1 MKSALLGLLT
11 AGLLGSAEAATVS
24 TRDAAR
30 QIDAVLE
37 KTWAAKGVSGNPRA
51 DDHTFVRRIYL
62 DVIGRIPTTR
72 ETEDFLADKSPDKRA
87 QLIDKLLASEG
98 YVQHF
103 FNYWADVLRAQSS
116 GNQAGA
122 VTGAAYVT
130 FIKDAL
136 RTNKPYDQFV
146 RELVAAQGK
155 AWDNGAIGYYM
166 RDRGMPLD
174 NMANTARIFL
184 GTRMECAQCHNH
196 PFDKW
201 TQMQFYQM
209 AAFSYPV
216 ETQDY
221 YGGSMYEVNQY
232 LREQESNLRASF
244 KEPSR
249 PQRPNPP
256 KNNGKLSKE
265 QWETLQKE
273 YTAKQSEYAAAMKK
287 WEADVKEVN
296 RKRDEARQKMRRE
309 QRNYQEAIT
318 DIRNTMRYTS
328 VSTRDRKL
336 SLPHDYQ
343 YSDAKPRSVVA
354 PAAMMGHAVEPLPGE
369 SNLQAYA
376 RWMTTK
382 DNPRFSTVIVNR
394 LWKRAFGL
402 ALIEPLDE
410 LMDSTVPM
418 NPEMQK
424 HLEKLMVDLGF
435 DMKAFLRVLFN
446 TQTYQREV
454 TKKEH
459 SPGETYLFTGPVL
472 RRMTAEQMWD
482 SFVTLINPNPDMP
495 NLAARE
501 AMEQRV
507 LQAKKNG
514 DAVDALSLEEALR
527 GVKLTAAVYD
537 RNRERTEGKQK
548 EYAEARAVAKAAMD
562 KAVLLKEGPERERAI
577 AAAKDLRAKADKI
590 RSEVNTIQNEARRT
604 AMSEILIPGQKKLYA
619 KVTGKPYGA
628 ASASA
633 AEGADASPAMMSA
646 GDSMMMAAG
655 AATERVTIPGYD
667 RPELTDAERKAANE
681 ERDAKFA
688 EEASFF
694 GIPEKEHRNYFRAR
708 QDQLKTWMRAA
719 EIESPAPRGH
729 YLREFGQSDRETIE
743 NANHEASVP
752 QALAMMNGQLMPSIL
767 NKYSQLMLTVS
778 KAPYPD
784 DKIDAIYTAILSR
797 KPTAAEKEIWLKA
810 QDAGLDSLEDL
821 VFSLLNTQ
829 QFIFVQ

>member
-1 MKSALLGLLT
+1 
-11 AGLLGSAEAATVS
+11 
-24 TRDAAR
+24 
-30 QIDAVLE
+30 
-37 KTWAAKGVSGNPRA
+37 
-51 DDHTFVRRIYL
+51 
-62 DVIGRIPTTR
+62 
-72 ETEDFLADKSPDKRA
+72 
-87 QLIDKLLASEG
+87 
-98 YVQHF
+98 
-103 FNYWADVLRAQSS
+103 
-116 GNQAGA
+116 
-122 VTGAAYVT
+122 
-130 FIKDAL
+130 
-136 RTNKPYDQFV
+136 
-146 RELVAAQGK
+146 
-155 AWDNGAIGYYM
+155 
-166 RDRGMPLD
+166 
-174 NMANTARIFL
+174 
-184 GTRMECAQCHNH
+184 
-196 PFDKW
+196 
-201 TQMQFYQM
+201 M

-232 LREQESNLRASF
+232 LREQESTLRASF

-249 PQRPNPP
+249 PERPNPP

-265 QWETLQKE
+265 QWATLQKE
-273 YTAKQSEYAAAMKK
+273 YAAKQSAYAAAMKK
-287 WEADVKEVN
+287 WEAEVKDVN
-296 RKRDEARQKMRRE
+296 RKRDEARQKLRRE

-318 DIRNTMRYTS
+318 DVRNTMRYTS
-328 VSTRDRKL
+328 VNMRDRKL
-336 SLPHDYQ
+336 TLPHDYQ
-343 YSDAKPRSVVA
+343 YTDAKPRSAVA
-354 PAAMMGHAVEPLPGE
+354 PAVMMGHAAQALPGE
-369 SNLQAYA
+369 TDLQAYA
-376 RWMTTK
+376 RWMTSK
-382 DNPRFSTVIVNR
+382 DNPRFNTVIVNR
-394 LWKRAFGL
+394 LWKKAFGL

-410 LMDSTVPM
+410 LMDTTVPM

-424 HLEKLMVDLGF
+424 HLEKLIVDLRY
-435 DMKAFLRVLFN
+435 DMKGFLRVLFN

-454 TKKEH
+454 TRREH
-459 SPGETYLFTGPVL
+459 SPGETYLFTGPIL

-495 NLAARE
+495 NLTVRE

-514 DAVDALSLEEALR
+514 DAVDALSMEEALR

-548 EYAEARAVAKAAMD
+548 EFAEARTVAKEAMD
-562 KAVLLKEGPERERAI
+562 KAVLMKEGPERDKAI
-577 AAAKDLRAKADKI
+577 AAAKELRAKADKI
-590 RSEVNTIQNEARRT
+590 RSEVNAIQNEARRT

-628 ASASA
+628 ATT
-633 AEGADASPAMMSA
+633 EGAEDGDAPAMMSG
-646 GDSMMMAAG
+646 GDSMMMAG
-655 AATERVTIPGYD
+655 AARTERVMIPGYD
-667 RPELTDAERKAANE
+667 RPELTEEQRKAAND

-688 EEASFF
+688 EEAEFF
-694 GIPEKEHRNYFRAR
+694 GIPDKEQRNYFRAR
-708 QDQLKTWMRAA
+708 QDQLRTWMRSA

-797 KPTAAEKEIWLKA
+797 KPTAAEKDIWLKA
-810 QDAGLDSLEDL
+810 QDAGLTSLEDL
-821 VFSLLNTQ
+821 IFSLLNTQ